1 MKFELSF
8 DSGYKG
14 RLRDALKT
22 KLSAFLW
29 LTFIGILVIFVAF
42 YVIFFNYSRVI
53 TAVDRLL
60 GFALLACGLTLMVA
74 APFVAIFKGFNRGI
88 TGEMRFLFEKKRDE
102 KDWKYVLTAVRNG
115 LPFDEYGTVSL
126 IDMKTRV
133 AEVKT
138 VKGTVYYIPLK
149 EISDDARRNLG
160 FVEGDVRAL
169 RIAETA
175 GKFCNVRLRP
185 YSERSFFM
193 CRKIRKKLKFR
204 CFLSDMID
212 KACFCDKILEKC
224 SRMCYN
230 TIECG

>member
-29 LTFIGILVIFVAF
+29 LTLMGILVIFVTF
-42 YVIFFNYSRVI
+42 YVIFFDYSRVI
-53 TAVDRLL
+53 TDVDRLL
-60 GFALLACGLTLMVA
+60 GFALLACGLTLTVA
-74 APFVAIFKGFNRGI
+74 APFVAICKGFNRGI

-138 VKGTVYYIPLK
+138 IKGTVYYIPLK

-175 GKFCNVRLRP
+175 GKN
-185 YSERSFFM
+185 
-193 CRKIRKKLKFR
+193 KKQ
-204 CFLSDMID
+204 
-212 KACFCDKILEKC
+212 
-224 SRMCYN
+224 
-230 TIECG
+230 

>member
-42 YVIFFNYSRVI
+42 YVIFFDYSRVI
-53 TAVDRLL
+53 TSVDRLL

-175 GKFCNVRLRP
+175 GKN
-185 YSERSFFM
+185 
-193 CRKIRKKLKFR
+193 KKK
-204 CFLSDMID
+204 
-212 KACFCDKILEKC
+212 
-224 SRMCYN
+224 
-230 TIECG
+230 